1 MKLWLKVR
9 QIFDIF
15 NHNPFGSRGQVKT
28 LTHATLLHF
37 GWKLLININIFFSFA
52 TMGRERKSKLW
63 FMRKLSSTL
72 EKTWHA
78 AFNST
83 ANMKR
88 FILDWWVNLENCYFS
103 SSWKRQNVV
112 YWLHL
117 RFACGFLSLL
127 GIEGVPYFLMF
138 FLCTPHEESFQCKLP
153 FYLLRPYLSWWYLQS
168 GYYSELRISP
178 YLIFVIFFTL
188 AKFLENKIYTEK
200 RQFFAL
206 NL

>member
-1 MKLWLKVR
+1 MTNRRNGRNSHVTSSVNMAAPWRKSHYC
-9 QIFDIF
+9 D
-15 NHNPFGSRGQVKT
+15 
-28 LTHATLLHF
+28 TLLHF

-138 FLCTPHEESFQCKLP
+138 FLCTSHEESFQCKLP
-153 FYLLRPYLSWWYLQS
+153 FYLLRPFYHDD
-168 GYYSELRISP
+168 
-178 YLIFVIFFTL
+178 IFNQAIL
-188 AKFLENKIYTEK
+188 
-200 RQFFAL
+200 L
-206 NL
+206 NLE